1 MVPSLTDFRQR
12 RDLRLWANSMDA
24 SLFIG
29 RRLRFKGK
37 IVTVCVAVSFLV
49 MIIAVSVSSGF
60 RHEIREGISSFAGDV
75 QLVRPNMNYMEEGT
89 PIGVSPSYLP
99 KLQELYCTESIVP
112 VVYRAGIVKR
122 NEDIYGVVVK
132 GVPGGV
138 KAATGAD
145 VPDSVALAV
154 SIPESFAEVA
164 GYEVGD
170 RLLTYFVGEKMK
182 VRQFMIADTYESG
195 VDPDGKFLVY
205 ADIDDMR
212 RLNGWTSD
220 QASMMEIILVPEYKS
235 EKGMKDAA
243 SEIGFVM
250 NAYEQDEDDTLIATS
265 VVSKYPQLFSW
276 LSLIDFNVFFILV
289 LMTIVAGFNM
299 ISGLLIMLF
308 ENIST
313 IGLLKSLGMTDM
325 SISKVFLSSSAV
337 LVLKGMAVGNAAGML
352 FCLIQGTTHLLKL
365 DPENYFVSY
374 VPVHLDLAAIL
385 AADAAAF
392 AVIMLLLMIPS
403 LFISKVDPAQ
413 TVRVR

>member
-1 MVPSLTDFRQR
+1 
-12 RDLRLWANSMDA
+12 MDA

-37 IVTVCVAVSFLV
+37 IVTVCVSISFLV
-49 MIIAVSVSSGF
+49 MIIAVSVSAGF
-60 RHEIREGISSFAGDV
+60 RHEIRNGISSFAGDV
-75 QLVRPNMNYMEEGT
+75 QLTLPGMNYMEEGT
-89 PIGVSPSYLP
+89 PVNASPSYLP
-99 KLQELYCTESIVP
+99 KLEELPYTESIVP
-112 VVYRAGIVKR
+112 VIYRAGIVKQH
-122 NEDIYGVVVK
+122 EDIYGVVLK
-132 GVPGGV
+132 GLPGGV
-138 KAATGAD
+138 RSATGAD

-154 SIPESFAEVA
+154 SIPASFAEVA
-164 GYEVGD
+164 GYAVGD

-182 VRQFMIADTYESG
+182 VRQFFIADIYDLG
-195 VDPDGKFLVY
+195 VDTDGKFLVY

-212 RLNGWTSD
+212 RLNGWSAD
-220 QASMMEIILVPEYKS
+220 QASMMEVILVSDYKN
-235 EKGMKDAA
+235 EIGMRNAA
-243 SEIGFVM
+243 SEIGFIM
-250 NAYEQDEDDTLIATS
+250 HSHEQEDDDTLVATS
-265 VVSKYPQLFSW
+265 AVSKYPQIFNW
-276 LSLIDFNVFFILV
+276 LSLVDFNVFFILV

-352 FCLIQGTTHLLKL
+352 FCLIQATTHLLKL

-374 VPVHLDLAAIL
+374 VPVHLDLPAVL
-385 AADAAAF
+385 AADLAAF
-392 AVIMLLLMIPS
+392 VAIMLLLVIPS

>member
-1 MVPSLTDFRQR
+1 
-12 RDLRLWANSMDA
+12 MDA

-37 IVTVCVAVSFLV
+37 IVTVCVAISFLV

-60 RHEIREGISSFAGDV
+60 RHEIRDGISSFAGDV
-75 QLVRPNMNYMEEGT
+75 QLTRPDMNYMEEGT
-89 PIGVSPSYLP
+89 PVGVSPSYLP
-99 KLQELYCTESIVP
+99 MLEELPYTEVIMP
-112 VVYRAGIVKR
+112 AIYRAGIVKQ

-138 KAATGAD
+138 KSA
-145 VPDSVALAV
+145 PDSLSLAV
-154 SIPESFAEVA
+154 SIPESFAEKA
-164 GYEVGD
+164 GYNVGD
-170 RLLTYFVGEKMK
+170 RLLTYFIGEKMK
-182 VRQFMIADTYESG
+182 VRQFVIADTYKSG
-195 VDPDGKFLVY
+195 VDLDGKFLVY
-205 ADIDDMR
+205 ADMEDMR
-212 RLNGWTSD
+212 RLNGWTSE
-220 QASMMEIILVPEYKS
+220 QASMLEVILTS
-235 EKGMKDAA
+235 EFKNEMGMSQAA
-243 SEIGFVM
+243 SEIGFIM
-250 NAYEQDEDDTLIATS
+250 NAYEQEDDETLIATS
-265 VVSKYPQLFSW
+265 AFSKYPQLFGW

-337 LVLKGMAVGNAAGML
+337 LVLKGMVVGNAAGVI
-352 FCLIQGTTHLLKL
+352 FCLIQGTTHILKL
-365 DPENYFVSY
+365 NPENYFVSY
-374 VPVHLDLAAIL
+374 VPVHLDLMAIL

-392 AVIMLLLMIPS
+392 VVIMLLLMIPS

>member
-1 MVPSLTDFRQR
+1 
-12 RDLRLWANSMDA
+12 MDA

-37 IVTVCVAVSFLV
+37 IVIACVAVSFLV
-49 MIIAVSVSSGF
+49 MIVAVSVSSGF
-60 RHEIREGISSFAGDV
+60 RHEIRDGISSLTGDV
-75 QLVRPNMNYMEEGT
+75 QLTRPDMNYMEEGT
-89 PIGVSPSYLP
+89 PVHCEPSYLP
-99 KLQELYCTESIVP
+99 MLDELPYVESVTP
-112 VVYRAGIVKR
+112 VVYRAGIVKQ

-132 GVPGGV
+132 GVRGGV
-138 KAATGAD
+138 
-145 VPDSVALAV
+145 VSPDSVALAV

-164 GYEVGD
+164 GYAVGD
-170 RLLTYFVGEKMK
+170 RMLTYFVGEKMK
-182 VRQFMIADTYESG
+182 VRQFVIADMYDSG
-195 VDPDGKFLVY
+195 VDPDGKFLIY

-212 RLNGWTSD
+212 RLNGWTSG
-220 QASMMEIILVPEYKS
+220 QASMMEVILTPDFKN
-235 EKGMKDAA
+235 EKMMNQAA
-243 SEIGFVM
+243 SEIGFIM
-250 NAYEQDEDDTLIATS
+250 NSYEQEEDDTLVATS
-265 VVSKYPQLFSW
+265 AVSKYPQIFSW

-337 LVLKGMAVGNAAGML
+337 LVLKGMAVGNAAGVL

-385 AADAAAF
+385 SADAAAF
-392 AVIMLLLMIPS
+392 VIIMLLLMIPS

>member
-1 MVPSLTDFRQR
+1 
-12 RDLRLWANSMDA
+12 MDA

>member
-1 MVPSLTDFRQR
+1 
-12 RDLRLWANSMDA
+12 MDA

-37 IVTVCVAVSFLV
+37 IVIACVAVSFLV
-49 MIIAVSVSSGF
+49 MIVAVSVSSGF
-60 RHEIREGISSFAGDV
+60 RHEIRGGISSLTGDV
-75 QLVRPNMNYMEEGT
+75 QLTRPDMNYMEEGT
-89 PIGVSPSYLP
+89 PVHCEPSYLP
-99 KLQELYCTESIVP
+99 MLDELPYVESVTP
-112 VVYRAGIVKR
+112 VVYRAGIVKQ

-132 GVPGGV
+132 GVRGGV
-138 KAATGAD
+138 
-145 VPDSVALAV
+145 VSPDSVALAV

-164 GYEVGD
+164 GYAVGD
-170 RLLTYFVGEKMK
+170 RMLTYFVGEKMK
-182 VRQFMIADTYESG
+182 VRQFVIADMYDSG
-195 VDPDGKFLVY
+195 VDPDGKFLIY

-212 RLNGWTSD
+212 RLNGWTSG
-220 QASMMEIILVPEYKS
+220 QASMMEVILTPDFKN
-235 EKGMKDAA
+235 EKMMNQAA
-243 SEIGFVM
+243 SEIGFIM
-250 NAYEQDEDDTLIATS
+250 NSYEQEEDDTLVATS
-265 VVSKYPQLFSW
+265 AVSKYPQIFSW

-325 SISKVFLSSSAV
+325 SISKVFLSSSAA
-337 LVLKGMAVGNAAGML
+337 LVLKGMAVGNAAGVL

-385 AADAAAF
+385 SADAAAF
-392 AVIMLLLMIPS
+392 VIIMLLLMIPS

>member
-1 MVPSLTDFRQR
+1 MEPKWTSFRQR
-12 RDLRLWANSMDA
+12 ADLICWASRMDV

-60 RHEIREGISSFAGDV
+60 RHEIRDGISSFAGDV
-75 QLVRPNMNYMEEGT
+75 QLTSPDMNYMEEGT
-89 PIGVSPSYLP
+89 PVGASPSYLP
-99 KLQELYCTESIVP
+99 KLEELPYTESIVP
-112 VVYRAGIVKR
+112 VVYRAGIVKQ

-138 KAATGAD
+138 
-145 VPDSVALAV
+145 DSLALAV
-154 SIPESFAEVA
+154 SIPKSFAEVA
-164 GYEVGD
+164 GYSVGD
-170 RLLTYFVGEKMK
+170 RLLTYFVGAKMK
-182 VRQFMIADTYESG
+182 VRQFYIADTYESG
-195 VDPDGKFLVY
+195 VDPDGKFLIY
-205 ADIDDMR
+205 ADIEDMR

-220 QASMMEIILVPEYKS
+220 QASMLEVVLAPEYKS
-235 EKGMKDAA
+235 EKGMKQAA
-243 SEIGFVM
+243 SEIGFIM
-250 NAYEQDEDDTLIATS
+250 NAYEQEDDDTLVSTS

-313 IGLLKSLGMTDM
+313 IGLLKSLGMTDV

-337 LVLKGMAVGNAAGML
+337 LVLKGMAVGNAAGVL
-352 FCLIQGTTHLLKL
+352 FCLIQGTTHLLRL
-365 DPENYFVSY
+365 NPENYFVSY

-392 AVIMLLLMIPS
+392 VVIMLLLMIPS